1 MIFKT
6 LFTPK
11 WKHPKL
17 ATRLNAVEQLDSSQ
31 SKDLQILNQLAF
43 SDESV
48 EVRRKALTKLNDI
61 KIWWQAFKEEQE
73 HSIKEMAEKQVMN
86 AVLNQNDS
94 LPAQCRTDYID
105 RCGRPQVLEKLALT
119 DSDLALRLK
128 LLKRL
133 AKANLIETA
142 FNEADEA
149 FQLQLMDLIEQ
160 YSLLRTVKNKA
171 QGQAAAVIADKL
183 EAQKLAKEMPPKV
196 EKEVQLILAKLNA
209 LREKNDYL
217 AVKADAIAL
226 YDAWNN
232 LELQWLATEQK
243 ETFKEKFRLLETKL
257 EQKIASL
264 AAAYEQEQ
272 QRIEQAN
279 EIKAQQA
286 ALNDALAQLEAKI
299 ETAMADLSHQQLEQL
314 QQMQRNCDALLK
326 ITPNVAADVQQRY
339 QGFAKKV
346 ALLPEVISAVAAIN
360 QQLNAY
366 SALVVPADQASLET
380 AQQAFSQ
387 WQNDTKQSINALPK
401 ELVAN
406 YRKPFNSLVKQW
418 QEQVAP
424 ISQELVQLQT
434 QCHKKL
440 KDLKRLIN
448 QGRFN
453 VAFGVFKGMDQL
465 YQELTPSYQ
474 ETLQK
479 EYQQVEEQ
487 LANAKDWQQYVGEPK
502 REALIEELKEFVQ
515 TQCTDPK
522 ARAEQVKKFRSQWNE
537 LGKTISEQDKQNG
550 EIFNQLVEAAF
561 VPCREYFAEQE
572 AIRAQNIIEREAI
585 ISKMQAL
592 HSQLESTE
600 FDLKAVES
608 EFNKLTKAWRSAGSV
623 ETKAFKP
630 LLESYKVAERP
641 ITTAIRTMHRTHA
654 EQKAELVAQAK
665 LLVESDDVFS
675 AANEIKELQKKWK
688 TIGFAGNKQEPEL
701 WQRFRAYNDE
711 LFAKRDTYKSE
722 QDERNI
728 ALTAQWLNELAQLR
742 EAFNEIS
749 QNKSQ
754 LVELQQQLAT
764 FTAQVGSDSKK
775 VQEGITTLNQ
785 LIENAISTINSK
797 QVSENYHAL
806 FAALEQNEAPQER
819 WIKKVSTHL
828 TREQLLVRIEILSQ
842 VPSATT
848 NETLRMSEQVAML
861 NERMSGQELD
871 RDQLLLLW
879 VNQGELT
886 DAHREQLTVL
896 KQLYTA

>member
-11 WKHPKL
+11 RKHPKL

-171 QGQAAAVIADKL
+171 QGHAAAVIADKL

-366 SALVVPADQASLET
+366 SALVVPTDQASLET
-380 AQQAFSQ
+380 VQQAFSQ

-406 YRKPFNSLVKQW
+406 YRKPFNALVKQW

-465 YQELTPSYQ
+465 YQGLTPSYQ

-722 QDERNI
+722 QDERNV

-764 FTAQVGSDSKK
+764 FTAQVGSDAKK